1 MFAIR
6 PETTADAVAIEAL
19 LDLGFGPDRRQKVSY
34 RYREGVPP
42 LAELCFVAED
52 ETGGL
57 VGAIRYWPIR
67 LDHRPALLL
76 GPLAID
82 PARQGRGVGRALVFH
97 SLETAA
103 AAGHRLVFLV
113 GDPAYYQRF
122 GFAVAPPGIVMPGE
136 QPTRLNYRVLAPGR
150 GLPRSGTLRPLPPA
164 APPSAT
170 PAAAGPPSAGMAG
183 RARQRQG
190 GVATPRV
197 KAIAT
202 ATGIP

>member
-6 PETTADAVAIEAL
+6 HETVADCAAIEAL
-19 LDLGFGPDRRQKVSY
+19 LDIGFGPDRRHKVSY

-57 VGAIRYWPIR
+57 VGAIRYWPVR

-113 GDPAYYQRF
+113 GDPDYYQRF
-122 GFAVAPPGIVMPGE
+122 GFRVAPPGIVMPGE
-136 QPTRLNYRVLAPGR
+136 QPTRLNYRVLDPAHR
-150 GLPRSGTLRPLPPA
+150 LARSGTLRPLAPAGAASTTAASRRQQRASGTA
-164 APPSAT
+164 APQA
-170 PAAAGPPSAGMAG
+170 
-183 RARQRQG
+183 
-190 GVATPRV
+190 

-202 ATGIP
+202 APGIP